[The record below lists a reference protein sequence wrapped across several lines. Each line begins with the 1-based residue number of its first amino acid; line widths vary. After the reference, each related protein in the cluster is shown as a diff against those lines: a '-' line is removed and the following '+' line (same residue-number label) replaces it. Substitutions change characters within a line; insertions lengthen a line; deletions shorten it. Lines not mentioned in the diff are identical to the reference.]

1 MKLDMQSVHGVQTL
15 WTFGLECIR
24 QFLNNHKNTIV
35 MNSKELV
42 SLDMLSLKEV
52 NGGNQQSYEAGLWAG
67 EVIRKWAIVCGIIA
81 LFL

>member
-1 MKLDMQSVHGVQTL
+1 
-15 WTFGLECIR
+15 
-24 QFLNNHKNTIV
+24 
-35 MNSKELV
+35 MNDNELI

-52 NGGNQQSYEAGLWAG
+52 NGGSEHSYEAGLWAG

>member
-1 MKLDMQSVHGVQTL
+1 
-15 WTFGLECIR
+15 
-24 QFLNNHKNTIV
+24 